1 MKRLCRS
8 VVWQCAFHAVTKRE
22 TCFHRV
28 FPSSALRKLRS
39 ERNATSAAR
48 YSTRSCYRH
57 CGGSMFQ
64 VTCEQPGDRCETR
77 ALAALRA
84 CPIIRSVFP
93 NDATYSELFRALGSP
108 LGCAQRSSF
117 VLSISRRKRSRPAVA
132 QIEFSAYSA
141 SCRPR
146 EIVIE
151 KEISFRCHVALD
163 AFQLSCLRNNQ
174 ITRFPLANRTQSPKC
189 NVLRLDFNI
198 FILMVRYELTGHNSS
213 CRLNRERTN
222 DLAQ

>member
-1 MKRLCRS
+1 MNRRGIDAKPEHSQRYERVLSFGPCFQMMQLIPNLSGLSGRLLAVRS
-8 VVWQCAFHAVTKRE
+8 ARVS
-22 TCFHRV
+22 CFQFPGENARV
-28 FPSSALRKLRS
+28 RLS
-39 ERNATSAAR
+39 
-48 YSTRSCYRH
+48 H
-57 CGGSMFQ
+57 
-64 VTCEQPGDRCETR
+64 
-77 ALAALRA
+77 
-84 CPIIRSVFP
+84 
-93 NDATYSELFRALGSP
+93 
-108 LGCAQRSSF
+108 RSSF
-117 VLSISRRKRSRPAVA
+117 PHTQPLAW
-132 QIEFSAYSA
+132 
-141 SCRPR
+141 PR

-151 KEISFRCHVALD
+151 KETSFRCHVALD